1 MYGGIA
7 HALFYGLTSR
17 KHIEENHLHGE
28 VVSYGTLVSLMLD
41 KDFEKLSNVY
51 EFHQAIGL
59 PVCLADLE
67 LEKDDPMNDILSVT
81 MANQEL
87 THTPYPVNADDIRN
101 AMQKLEVFPAA
112 H

>member
-1 MYGGIA
+1 MKNFQTFA
-7 HALFYGLTSR
+7 
-17 KHIEENHLHGE
+17 N
-28 VVSYGTLVSLMLD
+28 
-41 KDFEKLSNVY
+41 
-51 EFHQAIGL
+51 FHQAIGL

-101 AMQKLEVFPAA
+101 AMQKLEVFPIYIKIFST